1 MSRSAAR
8 RPRPLARW
16 RVLIMDDEPTILLTL
31 GHYLQAL
38 GAEVVPCREFAA
50 AAAALRAQR
59 FDLILADLRMSGANN
74 TDGLRLLR
82 LARRVAPKTRVVVMT
97 GYGSEDARREVL
109 ESGGEYHTKPI
120 DLDDLKA
127 LAR

>member
-1 MSRSAAR
+1 
-8 RPRPLARW
+8 
-16 RVLIMDDEPTILLTL
+16 MDDEPTILLTL

-50 AAAALRAQR
+50 AAAALRGHR
-59 FDLILADLRMSGANN
+59 FDLILADLRMSGAHN

-109 ESGGEYHTKPI
+109 ESGGEYRTKPI
-120 DLDDLKA
+120 DLDELKA
-127 LAR
+127 LVR

>member
-1 MSRSAAR
+1 MPRSSSRK
-8 RPRPLARW
+8 PRLRAGG

-38 GAEVVPCREFAA
+38 GAEVVPCRQFDS
-50 AAAALRAQR
+50 AAAALKAQR
-59 FDLILADLRMSGANN
+59 FDLVLADLRMSGANN
-74 TDGLRLLR
+74 ADGLRLLR
-82 LARRVAPKTRVVVMT
+82 LARRVAPRTRVVVMT

-109 ESGGEYHTKPI
+109 KNGGEYCTKPM

-127 LAR
+127 LIR